1 MQVAARC
8 DFCDEFS
15 GKSESTFNRIYR
27 CNPRTRVLFRSDDFA
42 LVPSL
47 GQVAE
52 GHLLLLPI
60 VHCTAIGDL
69 TGSLLE
75 DFTGICDAVLEILRR
90 EYGPCVAFEHGVRSG
105 GAGGCGISHAHLHFV
120 PLAPSLDPI
129 GSLQLKFPHKRLG
142 DLSELGNESKGMVG
156 YILYAD
162 SNSRINLF
170 DTPSLESQYIRK
182 ILTTNLGMH
191 EWDWRAAG
199 REERLLATLNRLSG
213 HFDNLRFSAMTNCK

>member
-15 GKSESTFNRIYR
+15 GKSESTFNRIYG
-27 CNPRTRVLFRSDDFA
+27 CNPRARVLFRSDDFV

-47 GQVAE
+47 GQLAE

-60 VHCTAIGDL
+60 KHWTAVGDL
-69 TGSLLE
+69 DDRLLV
-75 DFTGICDAVLEILRR
+75 DFAGLYGAVLEILRR

-120 PLAPSLDPI
+120 PLATALDPI
-129 GSLQLKFPHKRLG
+129 VSLHLKFPHKSLG
-142 DLSELGNESKGMVG
+142 NLSELGNKSKGMVG
-156 YILYAD
+156 YMLYVD
-162 SNSRINLF
+162 SNSRIYLF
-170 DTPSLESQYIRK
+170 DTPNLESQFMRK
-182 ILTTNLGMH
+182 TLTTNLSSN

-199 REERLLATLNRLSG
+199 REERLLATMNRLSG
-213 HFDNLRFSAMTNCK
+213 PFENLPFSASIHE

>member
-15 GKSESTFNRIYR
+15 GKSESAFNRIYR
-27 CNPRTRVLFRSDDFA
+27 RNPRTRVLFRSDNFA

-47 GQVAE
+47 GQLAE

-60 VHCTAIGDL
+60 MHWTAIGDL
-69 TGSLLE
+69 TGNLLE
-75 DFTGICDAVLEILRR
+75 DFAGLCDAVLEILRR
-90 EYGPCVAFEHGVRSG
+90 EYGSCVAFEHGVRSG

-120 PLAPSLDPI
+120 PLAPLLDPI
-129 GSLQLKFPHKRLG
+129 VSLQLKFPHKRLG
-142 DLSELGNESKGMVG
+142 DLSELGNQSKGMLG

-162 SNSRINLF
+162 SNSRIYLF
-170 DTPSLESQYIRK
+170 DTPNLESQYMRK
-182 ILTTNLGMH
+182 ILTTNLGVH

-213 HFDNLRFSAMTNCK
+213 WFEGFRFSAFIHNK